1 MKNERASRT
10 DANLK
15 LDTSPDF
22 VALLSSTLETAFS
35 TFESKKDHTV
45 VSPSCRSSI
54 RATKQCL
61 PTCALQIHF
70 RSQRAISFSG
80 LWKVPQKD
88 TRVVS
93 WTSRIKVLRRY
104 EPEVNLREF
113 AYSVTMHCV
122 TFIQRKQI
130 FHRENND
137 RLDIFYMQAIANNYI
152 KIYSLKNKIL
162 FED

>member
-1 MKNERASRT
+1 MKNERALRT

-70 RSQRAISFSG
+70 RSERAISFSG
-80 LWKVPQKD
+80 LWKVPQKG

-93 WTSRIKVLRRY
+93 WTSHKGATTIRAGS
-104 EPEVNLREF
+104 EF
-113 AYSVTMHCV
+113 AWVC
-122 TFIQRKQI
+122 I
-130 FHRENND
+130 FRHDALRH
-137 RLDIFYMQAIANNYI
+137 
-152 KIYSLKNKIL
+152 IYSKETD
-162 FED
+162 FS